1 MILNNEGYGQ
11 EIIILQLRGC
21 IKAFRGETLGYQT
34 RESEEKS
41 AKNCCEACAAACRA
55 EGDRLWENHLQPHR
69 V

>member
-11 EIIILQLRGC
+11 EVIILQLRGC

-55 EGDRLWENHLQPHR
+55 EGD
-69 V
+69 